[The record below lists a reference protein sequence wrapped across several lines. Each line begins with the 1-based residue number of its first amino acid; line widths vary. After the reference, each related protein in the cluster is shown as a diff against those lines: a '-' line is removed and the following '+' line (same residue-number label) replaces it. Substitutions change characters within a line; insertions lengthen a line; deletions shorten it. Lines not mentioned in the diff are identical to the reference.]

1 MSAGPR
7 RLGDVSRGVRIAA
20 LLLCCACRVEG
31 ATAQEQP
38 AEKPEQETPPPKPKR
53 PQRLV
58 LDIDKHV
65 ERKLEQEAKIAPPR
79 FQDSIEVVAR
89 SPQMLLERFFGGVDL
104 ECGPAG
110 GGPPGH
116 VESREARPHMA
127 PYIDMVALAHLL
139 SGLGGKGKGPERY
152 FLYRMNRGESS
163 VFTVREARLTAAEGA
178 APGGTFELVETFP
191 DLGSAMKA
199 WRRME
204 RGFATP
210 VGSDALPPPAWATTT
225 CRPRKR

>member
-1 MSAGPR
+1 MTPPGAP
-7 RLGDVSRGVRIAA
+7 V
-20 LLLCCACRVEG
+20 LLLVATLAPQASPTPRPTPTPRPSTSPSARPPLKLDVEQQVEKVMEDHAG
-31 ATAQEQP
+31 DLRFEDEVDVTGRTPEEALAQHFRQ
-38 AEKPEQETPPPKPKR
+38 
-53 PQRLV
+53 
-58 LDIDKHV
+58 
-65 ERKLEQEAKIAPPR
+65 
-79 FQDSIEVVAR
+79 F
-89 SPQMLLERFFGGVDL
+89 DL

-204 RGFATP
+204 RGFASP
-210 VGSDALPPPAWATTT
+210 IGSDALPPPAWATTT